1 MTSAQPP
8 GPGGTL
14 LQAVTVTTLGVLPAF
29 LVGALAV
36 QIRADLGIGPAEM
49 GMAAATLFAV
59 SGIFARRLGRL
70 VQRIGAA
77 KGVAASAILAATSLT
92 GAGLAPSFGVLIVAL
107 VVGGL
112 ANGLAQPA
120 ANLGISRAVSPGRL
134 GLAFGIKQCSIPA
147 AGLIGG
153 LAVPGIALVLGWRY
167 AFAFGAVL
175 AVSLAL
181 WAGFRTQGT
190 SRPTTGPAAPA
201 DRGTPRRGL
210 VLLAIGAGLAAAA
223 ATSMGVFLVD
233 SAVESGMSPAA
244 AGYLFAGA
252 ALLGLLIRIALGA
265 AMDRFPQRSPYILV
279 ANLLTIGVA
288 GYVLLGLGS
297 PSAFL
302 AGALLAYGA
311 GWTWPGLVHFAVVR
325 DNRQGA
331 ASATGVLQ
339 TGLSLGA
346 AAGPLLFGLLV
357 AATSYRT
364 AWLAAAVVALL
375 AAVTFRL
382 GRRTIRASR
391 ATSQAAADAASDTTQ
406 GAGPENAPRA
416 DIPRDSIQSEAGQR
430 EATRRDATTP
440 HTTSPQTTSPH
451 AAPPPVSTSPGG
463 IPTKGNPS

>member
-1 MTSAQPP
+1 MTSAPPP
-8 GPGGTL
+8 GAGGTL

-49 GMAAATLFAV
+49 GIAAATLFAV
-59 SGIFARRLGRL
+59 SGICARWLGRL

-77 KGVAASAILAATSLT
+77 KGVVASAVLAAIALT
-92 GAGLAPSFGVLIVAL
+92 GAGLAPSFGVLIAAL
-107 VVGGL
+107 AVGGL

-167 AFAFGAVL
+167 AFALGVVL

-181 WAGFRTQGT
+181 WAGLKAQGT
-190 SRPTTGPAAPA
+190 PPSTSGAAAPA

-233 SAVESGMSPAA
+233 SAVESGMSPSA
-244 AGYLFAGA
+244 AGFLFAGA

-265 AMDRFPQRSPYILV
+265 AMDRYPQRSPYILV
-279 ANLLTIGVA
+279 ANLLTLGVA
-288 GYVLLGLGS
+288 GYVLLAFGS
-297 PSAFL
+297 STAFVL
-302 AGALLAYGA
+302 GALLTYAA

-325 DNRQGA
+325 DNRHGA

-346 AAGPLLFGLLV
+346 AAGPLLFGFLV

-364 AWLAAAVVALL
+364 AWLTAAVVALL
-375 AAVTFRL
+375 AAATFRL
-382 GRRTIRASR
+382 GRRVIRASR
-391 ATSQAAADAASDTTQ
+391 SAAEAAAPQVAPEYAAPLDTT
-406 GAGPENAPRA
+406 
-416 DIPRDSIQSEAGQR
+416 EAGA
-430 EATRRDATTP
+430 ATVTP
-440 HTTSPQTTSPH
+440 G
-451 AAPPPVSTSPGG
+451 AAPPRLEPPVL
-463 IPTKGNPS
+463 KEYR

>member
-1 MTSAQPP
+1 MTSAQPA
-8 GPGGTL
+8 GPGSAL

-36 QIRADLGIGPAEM
+36 QIRADLGIGPAQL
-49 GMAAATLFAV
+49 GMAAAVLFAV
-59 SGIFARRLGRL
+59 SGILARRLGRL

-77 KGVAASAILAATSLT
+77 KGVGASAVLAAIALG
-92 GAGLAPSFGVLIVAL
+92 GAGLAPSFGFLIAAL
-107 VVGGL
+107 AVGGL

-120 ANLGISRAVSPGRL
+120 ANLGISRAVSRDRL

-167 AFAFGAVL
+167 AFALGVVL
-175 AVSLAL
+175 AAALAL
-181 WAGFRTQGT
+181 WAIYGAKG
-190 SRPTTGPAAPA
+190 SPRPTTDAAAPA
-201 DRGTPRRGL
+201 DRGTPRGGL
-210 VLLAIGAGLAAAA
+210 VLLAIGAGLASAA

-233 SAVESGMSPAA
+233 SAVQSGISPSA

-265 AMDRFPQRSPYILV
+265 AMDRFPQRSPYVLV
-279 ANLLTIGVA
+279 ANLLTVGVA
-288 GYVLLGLGS
+288 GYVLLGVGS
-297 PSAFL
+297 PGTFL
-302 AGALLAYGA
+302 IGALLAYSA

-346 AAGPLLFGLLV
+346 AGGPLLFGLLV

-364 AWLAAAVVALL
+364 AWLAAAVVAVI
-375 AAVTFRL
+375 AAATFRL
-382 GRRTIRASR
+382 GRRAIRASR
-391 ATSQAAADAASDTTQ
+391 ASSGSGPEPARESGPDAAPHRTTPQAAAPQ
-406 GAGPENAPRA
+406 VHPPGLRG
-416 DIPRDSIQSEAGQR
+416 
-430 EATRRDATTP
+430 TP
-440 HTTSPQTTSPH
+440 M
-451 AAPPPVSTSPGG
+451 
-463 IPTKGNPS
+463 KGNSL